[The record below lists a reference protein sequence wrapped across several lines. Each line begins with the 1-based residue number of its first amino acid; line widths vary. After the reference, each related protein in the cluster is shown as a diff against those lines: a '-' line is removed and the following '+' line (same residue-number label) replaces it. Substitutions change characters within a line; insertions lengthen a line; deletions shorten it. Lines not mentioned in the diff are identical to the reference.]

1 MKIIF
6 PINPGFR
13 ALNQL
18 VSGSPVLANGTRDV
32 EPLHGKAHEV
42 QSLQEVLRSIGE
54 AAKTLIPDDKKTSAQ
69 ILLSD
74 LPETVEV
81 DVKGAALDAIQ
92 RMVQSAVDSFD
103 GPATALAALLES
115 AKALG
120 IDISIKAP
128 EKEGK
133 DA

>member
-18 VSGSPVLANGTRDV
+18 VSGSPILANGTRDV

-42 QSLQEVLRSIGE
+42 QYLQEVLRSIGE
-54 AAKTLIPDDKKTSAQ
+54 AAKALIPDDKKTSAQ

-92 RMVQSAVDSFD
+92 RMIQSVVDSFD

-120 IDISIKAP
+120 IDISIKDP